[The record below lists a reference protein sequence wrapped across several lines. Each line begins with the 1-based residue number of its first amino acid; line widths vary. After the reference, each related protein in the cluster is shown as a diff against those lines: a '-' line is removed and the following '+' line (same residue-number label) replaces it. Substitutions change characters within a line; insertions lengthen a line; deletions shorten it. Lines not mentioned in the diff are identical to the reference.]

1 VQWRD
6 GVSCAA
12 SLPKLQP
19 SALDQPEPYGQHHKV
34 DEKVRGGLQLAKEE
48 QVLAERNKCHL
59 KGRCQRKYF
68 LGFLGFTFAIGGVN
82 PGVKCEEATEM
93 DVMPLI
99 QPSNRA
105 DTSAPCRAAD

>member
-1 VQWRD
+1 MLQQRQWQGRFLAPRAESAPFLAMRLHSCVIAVQWRN

-48 QVLAERNKCHL
+48 QMLAERN
-59 KGRCQRKYF
+59 
-68 LGFLGFTFAIGGVN
+68 
-82 PGVKCEEATEM
+82 
-93 DVMPLI
+93 
-99 QPSNRA
+99 
-105 DTSAPCRAAD
+105 